1 MAGKPGAVSNELSEM
16 NTKRYSRTENA
27 NSGDSSQIVIKDS
40 QEFFIQL
47 KSQAIY
53 DENLSAGSFRTLCL
67 LLDKVGKKPSQRIR
81 QATMA
86 EWLGISTRS
95 VRRAV
100 SELIAA
106 GYLAT
111 YRTGRSNSYSLSS
124 SLVVTKGDSSVLSDR
139 TNLAYPQSNNFLSNN
154 SGSPSPDNSPKSGRE
169 VAAAE
174 DLDPIKEAL
183 NTRFREWLDNT
194 LKPLNTH
201 FSELNVEGIYN
212 LKPHTE
218 AYLKLKRIWELGD
231 SSAST
236 GQKLLQAYQ
245 EASTKGNIR
254 KPAGFAIKAIP
265 SWLESN
271 IQIKT
276 KPAIPEWCG
285 ECDSYGKEKPENR
298 FLDTPEGL
306 KPCPKCHPGSLKKT
320 SQKPQERL
328 SEVQEWGQLLEAVQL
343 TA

>member
-1 MAGKPGAVSNELSEM
+1 MAGKPGAVSQKVISM
-16 NTKRYSRTENA
+16 NNKRYSRTENA

-47 KSQAIY
+47 KSQLLT
-53 DENLSAGSFRTLCL
+53 DSELTDSAFRTFGV
-67 LLDKVGKKPSQRIR
+67 LLDKVGKKDFQKIGQERLAQIRNKSIKSIQRDIALLLR
-81 QATMA
+81 
-86 EWLGISTRS
+86 LGYIVVFRTQGTNGYRINPDLI
-95 VRRAV
+95 V
-100 SELIAA
+100 S
-106 GYLAT
+106 
-111 YRTGRSNSYSLSS
+111 R
-124 SLVVTKGDSSVLSDR
+124 KDKSVLSKA
-139 TNLAYPQSNNFLSNN
+139 TNMSSRQSNNSLSNN

-169 VAAAE
+169 FAAAE

-194 LKPLNTH
+194 LKPLNAH
-201 FSELNVEGIYN
+201 FSELNTEGIYN
-212 LKPHTE
+212 LKPQTE
-218 AYLKLKRIWELGD
+218 AYLKLRRIWELGD

-245 EASTKGNIR
+245 EAATKGNIR
-254 KPAGFAIKAIP
+254 KPGGFAIKAIP

-285 ECDSYGKEKPENR
+285 ECDSEKPEGR

-306 KPCPKCHPGSLKKT
+306 KRCPKCHPGNLKKT

-328 SEVQEWGQLLEAVQL
+328 SEVQDFKQLLEAVQL
-343 TA
+343 TV